1 MLDDNTKAVV
11 IEVMD
16 VFLEMDVEE
25 IPEGYP
31 EDKEFKAH
39 VKVINDVLMK
49 AKAEGYRKYVLLNH
63 KEAEAKGQNLGI
75 NGMYL
80 VILRK

>member
-1 MLDDNTKAVV
+1 MLDGNTKAVV

-16 VFLEMDVEE
+16 VFLEMGVEE
-25 IPEGYP
+25 IPEDYP
-31 EDKEFKAH
+31 DDKELEAH
-39 VKVINDVLMK
+39 VKVINDVLAK
-49 AKAEGYRKYVLLNH
+49 AKDEGYRKYVLLNRE
-63 KEAEAKGQNLGI
+63 EAEAKGQNLGI